1 MSHLVALFTMREEQH
16 RLAFGSLVSI
26 GLGLIV
32 MPMLIDLAEG
42 NDLAQFLMR
51 IAEGGFVFVAP
62 AAAAL
67 SIVVLHFEMRRIRA
81 RLAAAAEKAL
91 G

>member
-1 MSHLVALFTMREEQH
+1 MSYQVALLSMREEQH
-16 RLAFGSLVSI
+16 KLAFGSLLSV
-26 GLGLIV
+26 GLGLVI
-32 MPMLIDLAEG
+32 MPMLIDLVEG

-67 SIVVLHFEMRRIRA
+67 SIVVLHFEIRRIKEL
-81 RLAAAAEKAL
+81 LAAAGRRAL